1 MSRVSVVIPALNAQ
15 SSIGETLKALRTQ
28 QGLKDFELIVAD
40 NGSTDAT
47 PQIAR
52 TYGATVVREQ
62 TRGPAA
68 ARNAGLR
75 AASGDIVAHLDADT
89 VPSRRWLAELVQ
101 PFDDPATVLAA
112 GRTICYPPK
121 TAAERYVQQIG
132 LYDASLAVKRTPF
145 PFAPSLNL
153 AVRRREAFA
162 AGGWN
167 ERLITGEDV
176 DFSHR
181 VTKAFDTTVRYCER
195 AVLYHHARADDEALV
210 RQARSYGAG
219 VADLYRMYPDEIA
232 WNAHKAIH
240 LAGVLATR
248 AFYPAA
254 ARIGKRLRLID
265 DARGEFM
272 HYHWLWTRNFWL
284 GFARRRYAGGG
295 HG

>member
-1 MSRVSVVIPALNAQ
+1 MTSVSVVIPAYNAQ
-15 SSIGETLKALRTQ
+15 AQIGETLKALRAQ
-28 QGLKDFELIVAD
+28 AGIGDFEIVVAD
-40 NGSTDAT
+40 NASTDAT
-47 PQIAR
+47 AQIALD
-52 TYGATVVREQ
+52 YGAKVVHES

-68 ARNAGLR
+68 ARNCGLR
-75 AASGDIVAHLDADT
+75 AASGEIVAHLDADT
-89 VPSRRWLAELVQ
+89 VPSRRWLCELVKA
-101 PFDDPATVLAA
+101 FEDPAAVIAA

-132 LYDASLAVKRTPF
+132 LYDAALAVKRTPF

-153 AVRRREAFA
+153 AVRRRAAFT

-167 ERLITGEDV
+167 EKLITGEDV

-181 VTKAFDTTVRYCER
+181 IAKTFGANVQYCER
-195 AVLYHHARADDEALV
+195 AVLYHHARADDKALV

-219 VADLYRMYPDEIA
+219 VADLYSMYPDEIE
-232 WNAHKAIH
+232 WNARKAFH
-240 LAGVLATR
+240 LAGVIATR

-254 ARIGKRLRLID
+254 AKIGRRLRLID

-272 HYHWLWTRNFWL
+272 RYHWLWTRNFWL